1 MRIVLAPD
9 SFKESMTAREAARAM
24 AEGVKDADP
33 RARTVLAPMS
43 DGGEGFVDAVAAAWG
58 ADLVDADTVDALGRP
73 IRAVYGLSGGRAV
86 MDVAG
91 CAGLEL
97 IAPADRDVLRSTTAG
112 LGLLM
117 RDALR
122 RGART
127 ILLGIGG
134 SATNDAGVGM
144 LHALGARLLDAD
156 GRPIDPRPDGLDRLA
171 AIDTSALAPLLDA
184 VTIRVACDVTNP
196 LTGPNGA
203 TAVFGPQKGATADLV
218 PRLERALERVAR
230 VSGHRD
236 QADAPGSG
244 AAGGLGFALRA
255 FLGAEL
261 EPGAELVARQIAL
274 PEAVRGADLVL
285 TGEGTVDA
293 QTPAGKTP
301 AGVARIAAAAGVD
314 CVVLAGRLGPGAE
327 RLLRCGATE
336 IIGIGPPDEP
346 LARALRRGPDNLR
359 RAVDQYLRRRRH
371 QMATRSSGAN
381 HSPSPS
387 PTPKAP

>member
-97 IAPADRDVLRSTTAG
+97 IAPADRDVLRSSTAG

-144 LHALGARLLDAD
+144 LHALGAGLLDAD
-156 GRPIDPRPDGLDRLA
+156 GRPLAPRPDQLDRLA
-171 AIDTSALAPLLDA
+171 AIDASALAPLLGGA
-184 VTIRVACDVTNP
+184 TIRVACDVTNP

-285 TGEGTVDA
+285 TGEGTPRPRRA
-293 QTPAGKTP
+293 RRPPESPASPPRPGWTASSWPGASAPGPSASCAAGRPRSSASARPTSPWRGRCAAARTICAGRSASTCGAGARTPA
-301 AGVARIAAAAGVD
+301 
-314 CVVLAGRLGPGAE
+314 RL
-327 RLLRCGATE
+327 
-336 IIGIGPPDEP
+336 
-346 LARALRRGPDNLR
+346 
-359 RAVDQYLRRRRH
+359 
-371 QMATRSSGAN
+371 TRW
-381 HSPSPS
+381 
-387 PTPKAP
+387 

>member
-24 AEGVKDADP
+24 AEGVRDADP

-58 ADLVDADTVDALGRP
+58 ADLVEADTVDALGRP

-274 PEAVRGADLVL
+274 PETVRGADLVL

-301 AGVARIAAAAGVD
+301 AGVARIAASAGVD
-314 CVVLAGRLGPGAE
+314 CVVLAGHVGPGAE

-336 IIGIGPPDEP
+336 IIGIGPPAGAAGTGRPPGADCP
-346 LARALRRGPDNLR
+346 GRGAAPAPGAR
-359 RAVDQYLRRRRH
+359 RAGRCR
-371 QMATRSSGAN
+371 
-381 HSPSPS
+381 
-387 PTPKAP
+387 

>member
-97 IAPADRDVLRSTTAG
+97 IAPADRDVLRSSTAG

-144 LHALGARLLDAD
+144 LHALGAGLLDAD
-156 GRPIDPRPDGLDRLA
+156 GRPLAPRPDQLDRLA
-171 AIDTSALAPLLDA
+171 TIDTSALAPLLGGA
-184 VTIRVACDVTNP
+184 TIRVACDVTNP

-218 PRLERALERVAR
+218 PRLERALERGR
-230 VSGHRD
+230 EEK
-236 QADAPGSG
+236 P
-244 AAGGLGFALRA
+244 
-255 FLGAEL
+255 
-261 EPGAELVARQIAL
+261 
-274 PEAVRGADLVL
+274 
-285 TGEGTVDA
+285 
-293 QTPAGKTP
+293 KTQLQSH
-301 AGVARIAAAAGVD
+301 I
-314 CVVLAGRLGPGAE
+314 
-327 RLLRCGATE
+327 
-336 IIGIGPPDEP
+336 
-346 LARALRRGPDNLR
+346 
-359 RAVDQYLRRRRH
+359 
-371 QMATRSSGAN
+371 
-381 HSPSPS
+381 
-387 PTPKAP
+387 

>member
-73 IRAVYGLSGGRAV
+73 IRAVYGLSGGRTV

-97 IAPADRDVLRSTTAG
+97 IAPADRDVLRSSTAG

-144 LHALGARLLDAD
+144 LHALGAGLLDAD
-156 GRPIDPRPDGLDRLA
+156 GRPLAPRPDQLDRLA
-171 AIDTSALAPLLDA
+171 TIDTSALAPLLGGA
-184 VTIRVACDVTNP
+184 TIRVACDVTNP

-230 VSGHRD
+230 VSEIG
-236 QADAPGSG
+236 
-244 AAGGLGFALRA
+244 RA
-255 FLGAEL
+255 H
-261 EPGAELVARQIAL
+261 V
-274 PEAVRGADLVL
+274 
-285 TGEGTVDA
+285 
-293 QTPAGKTP
+293 
-301 AGVARIAAAAGVD
+301 
-314 CVVLAGRLGPGAE
+314 
-327 RLLRCGATE
+327 
-336 IIGIGPPDEP
+336 
-346 LARALRRGPDNLR
+346 
-359 RAVDQYLRRRRH
+359 
-371 QMATRSSGAN
+371 
-381 HSPSPS
+381 
-387 PTPKAP
+387 

>member
-97 IAPADRDVLRSTTAG
+97 IAPADRDVLRSSTAG

-144 LHALGARLLDAD
+144 LHALGAGLLDAD
-156 GRPIDPRPDGLDRLA
+156 GRPLAPRPDQLDRLA
-171 AIDTSALAPLLDA
+171 AIDASALAPLLGGA
-184 VTIRVACDVTNP
+184 TIRVACDVTNP

-218 PRLERALERVAR
+218 PRLERALERVAPAGNVR
-230 VSGHRD
+230 LIDFVVLVG
-236 QADAPGSG
+236 GSSMDFEISPMVTQVLSQYG
-244 AAGGLGFALRA
+244 VVAGRGNIRGTEGPRNA
-255 FLGAEL
+255 
-261 EPGAELVARQIAL
+261 VAT
-274 PEAVRGADLVL
+274 GLVL
-285 TGEGTVDA
+285 SYLDE
-293 QTPAGKTP
+293 AG
-301 AGVARIAAAAGVD
+301 A
-314 CVVLAGRLGPGAE
+314 
-327 RLLRCGATE
+327 
-336 IIGIGPPDEP
+336 
-346 LARALRRGPDNLR
+346 
-359 RAVDQYLRRRRH
+359 
-371 QMATRSSGAN
+371 
-381 HSPSPS
+381 
-387 PTPKAP
+387 

>member
-144 LHALGARLLDAD
+144 LHALGAGLLDAD
-156 GRPIDPRPDGLDRLA
+156 GRPLAPRPDQLDRLA
-171 AIDTSALAPLLDA
+171 TIDASALAPLLDA

-196 LTGPNGA
+196 LTGPRQ
-203 TAVFGPQKGATADLV
+203 TF
-218 PRLERALERVAR
+218 
-230 VSGHRD
+230 VS
-236 QADAPGSG
+236 
-244 AAGGLGFALRA
+244 LRI
-255 FLGAEL
+255 
-261 EPGAELVARQIAL
+261 LVAKGLRLFRRPCLADDILLRLNIREPLEEIGLLQTYFSRLHLGDHAIKSL
-274 PEAVRGADLVL
+274 LIVEMEIQREA
-285 TGEGTVDA
+285 TVS
-293 QTPAGKTP
+293 
-301 AGVARIAAAAGVD
+301 RFVD
-314 CVVLAGRLGPGAE
+314 RFNRSHYFVF
-327 RLLRCGATE
+327 RLLLLNTILLSPCKYMVA
-336 IIGIGPPDEP
+336 P
-346 LARALRRGPDNLR
+346 LNLW
-359 RAVDQYLRRRRH
+359 LL
-371 QMATRSSGAN
+371 
-381 HSPSPS
+381 P
-387 PTPKAP
+387 

>member
-97 IAPADRDVLRSTTAG
+97 IAPADRDVLRSSTAG

-144 LHALGARLLDAD
+144 LHALGAGLLDAD
-156 GRPIDPRPDGLDRLA
+156 GRPLAPRPDNLADRK
-171 AIDTSALAPLLDA
+171 S
-184 VTIRVACDVTNP
+184 
-196 LTGPNGA
+196 
-203 TAVFGPQKGATADLV
+203 
-218 PRLERALERVAR
+218 
-230 VSGHRD
+230 
-236 QADAPGSG
+236 
-244 AAGGLGFALRA
+244 
-255 FLGAEL
+255 
-261 EPGAELVARQIAL
+261 
-274 PEAVRGADLVL
+274 
-285 TGEGTVDA
+285 
-293 QTPAGKTP
+293 
-301 AGVARIAAAAGVD
+301 
-314 CVVLAGRLGPGAE
+314 VV
-327 RLLRCGATE
+327 
-336 IIGIGPPDEP
+336 
-346 LARALRRGPDNLR
+346 
-359 RAVDQYLRRRRH
+359 
-371 QMATRSSGAN
+371 
-381 HSPSPS
+381 
-387 PTPKAP
+387 